1 MHITIRPNKFEGFS
15 YPLRIVIDREDSN
28 MNHLDEILSNI
39 QAEPLPGRLATID
52 TTVLSQLAERQANAN
67 PLSGRMVGFA
77 VVAAMGMGLVSGVVP
92 GTPTKAAAT
101 PSPFGVTTALAP
113 STLLESG

>member
-1 MHITIRPNKFEGFS
+1 
-15 YPLRIVIDREDSN
+15 
-28 MNHLDEILSNI
+28 MNQLDEILSNI
-39 QAEPLPGRLATID
+39 QAQPLPSRLAAIND
-52 TTVLSQLAERQANAN
+52 TVFAQLAERRANAN

-77 VVAAMGMGLVSGVVP
+77 IIAAMGMGLVSGFVP
-92 GTPTKAAAT
+92 GAPVETAAT

>member
-1 MHITIRPNKFEGFS
+1 M
-15 YPLRIVIDREDSN
+15 VIDREDSD
-28 MNHLDEILSNI
+28 MTYLDEILSNI

-52 TTVLSQLAERQANAN
+52 NTVLSQLAQRQVNAN
-67 PLSGRMVGFA
+67 PLSARMLGFA
-77 VVAAMGMGLVSGVVP
+77 IVAAMGMGLVSGVVP
-92 GTPTKAAAT
+92 GTPAKAAAT